1 MQYSLKYH
9 VGKCLS
15 IFFACLASKIRG
27 ILKKIANSAALSH
40 LYHNNLHTI
49 HKIFTYVTFVVQLPF
64 SGRKSAVFEGHFSRA
79 ALLFSHSQSLKYA
92 KQTCHARKRPIPA
105 AALMDWILG
114 LIIGP
119 QRAPDVCSPPTLQ
132 AAMENRPGEP
142 MFPPACFPLS
152 ARASPVLSFPLP
164 LLPLQRPSAPPPSE
178 AHL

>member
-9 VGKCLS
+9 AGKCLS

-27 ILKKIANSAALSH
+27 ILKKIANSAAPSYPH
-40 LYHNNLHTI
+40 RDNLHII
-49 HKIFTYVTFVVQLPF
+49 HKIFTYVTFVAQPPF
-64 SGRKSAVFEGHFSRA
+64 LGQKSAVFEDHFSRIA
-79 ALLFSHSQSLKYA
+79 APLFSHSQSLKYA
-92 KQTCHARKRPIPA
+92 KRTRRAHGLDIGSYHRAAKSVRRFCPLPA
-105 AALMDWILG
+105 
-114 LIIGP
+114 
-119 QRAPDVCSPPTLQ
+119 LQ